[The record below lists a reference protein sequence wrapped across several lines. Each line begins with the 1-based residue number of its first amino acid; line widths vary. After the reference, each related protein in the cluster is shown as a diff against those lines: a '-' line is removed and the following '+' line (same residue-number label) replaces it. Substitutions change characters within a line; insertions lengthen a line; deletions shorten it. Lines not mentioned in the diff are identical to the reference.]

1 MQVVP
6 YFGGGF
12 ENGNDFTFVV
22 SVVITLPSYKI

>member
-1 MQVVP
+1 MQIVP
-6 YFGGGF
+6 YFGGEF